1 VRNKTHPIAP
11 AATGQ
16 IPVAPTLFG
25 PIIALVM
32 IITVEMLTDLV
43 TKVGATGTWLV
54 AAGAMGWVLLRKYWG
69 KPHTSQLRS
78 EGA

>member
-1 VRNKTHPIAP
+1 MRNKTHLIAP

-43 TKVGATGTWLV
+43 TT
-54 AAGAMGWVLLRKYWG
+54 
-69 KPHTSQLRS
+69 
-78 EGA
+78 